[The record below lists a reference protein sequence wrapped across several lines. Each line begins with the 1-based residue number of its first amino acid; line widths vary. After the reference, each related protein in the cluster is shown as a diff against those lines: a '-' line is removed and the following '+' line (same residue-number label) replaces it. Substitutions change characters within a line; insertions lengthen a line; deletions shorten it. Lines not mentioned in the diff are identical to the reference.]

1 MALPNG
7 ASADPAGSVCGTG
20 TPGGATPATVASLG
34 SLVDAVR
41 GWFGNFIE
49 LVALEGKQAAIGLAL
64 MVGFGLGA
72 AVLLITSWLALL
84 GCAVV
89 ALVENDILGWAGSLL
104 LAALLNMAGAAGL
117 VLLAIKRSKDL
128 LFSAS
133 RRQLG
138 WQSEPPP
145 NHE

>member
-1 MALPNG
+1 MA
-7 ASADPAGSVCGTG
+7 SS
-20 TPGGATPATVASLG
+20 ATVVSLR

-41 GWFGNFIE
+41 GWFDNFIK

-72 AVLLITSWLALL
+72 AALLVTSWLALL